1 MSNNV
6 PFSLTRQTSR
16 CEDDVGTAF
25 KRRFND
31 ATNEWELFT
40 RTDHLTFY
48 SYYPIA
54 YQALAYE
61 RIMVVR
67 ILDACRRLG
76 VPVDGVRVDGV
87 RVPKKRAWEVARLV
101 NEENC
106 RRHGVPVG
114 DPLRSFC
121 QVKGDDK
128 PPPTNPYQPE
138 WHECPLEVL
147 PETWREVVETD
158 TSDFD
163 PLVLKIYE
171 NGGAFLDG
179 FAGVGKSTLVDLF
192 IKHVEAKG
200 EKVRRCAFQVATAKR
215 DGGHS
220 LLASLRGGIHEH
232 WLVVD
237 EVSQLSSLMWSQL
250 SLLRYSG
257 TKLLICGDFTQLLSV
272 TERFVDALPPMR
284 FESTKV
290 LRGVAG
296 DLCVRLARQHR
307 FERSHGEHVR
317 ELSDAVRA
325 GLSYAPDFDRF
336 PCRDLATLPDFMVCQ
351 CHSTRIRANAVANR
365 AVAEDPDAYFFTAP
379 ENDRSNYRA
388 QDMYVVP
395 GMRLLGVR
403 GSRKIV
409 NGLCYTVEYV
419 HTEADGRVVQLRPE
433 KGDLIDVSE
442 DVFVKCLRLSYAVT
456 CNYIQ
461 GLSIYDKTVWFLDAE
476 GLYTT
481 LRHYYVAVSRVH
493 SASQL
498 SVLTRE
504 QQDQLLHSG
513 PPA

>member
-1 MSNNV
+1 
-6 PFSLTRQTSR
+6 
-16 CEDDVGTAF
+16 
-25 KRRFND
+25 
-31 ATNEWELFT
+31 
-40 RTDHLTFY
+40 
-48 SYYPIA
+48 
-54 YQALAYE
+54 
-61 RIMVVR
+61 
-67 ILDACRRLG
+67 
-76 VPVDGVRVDGV
+76 V
-87 RVPKKRAWEVARLV
+87 RVPKKRADEVSRLV

-121 QVKGDDK
+121 LVKEDKK

-138 WHECPLEVL
+138 RHECPLQAL
-147 PETWREVVETD
+147 PEAWREVVETD

-179 FAGVGKSTLVDLF
+179 WAGVGKSTLVDAFVKL
-192 IKHVEAKG
+192 VEAKG
-200 EKVRRCAFQVATAKR
+200 EKVRRCAYQVATAKR

-257 TKLLICGDFTQLLSV
+257 TKLLICGDFTQLQSV
-272 TERFVDALPPMR
+272 TERFADALPPMR

-290 LRGVAG
+290 LRGVAN
-296 DLCVRLARQHR
+296 DLKIRLQRQHR
-307 FERSHGEHVR
+307 FERRHGELVAR
-317 ELSDAVRA
+317 LSEDVRA
-325 GLSYAPDFDRF
+325 GRRYVPDFARF
-336 PCRDLATLPDFMVCQ
+336 PCRDLAALPDFIVCQ
-351 CHSTRIRANAVANR
+351 CHDTRISANAVANQ
-365 AVAEDPDAYFFTAP
+365 AVAQDPDAYFFKAP
-379 ENDRSNYRA
+379 EKDHSNCKQ

-409 NGLCYTVEYV
+409 NGLIYTVEYI
-419 HTEADGRVVQLRPE
+419 HTEAKGRVIQLRPE
-433 KGDLIDVSE
+433 KGELIDVPE

-461 GLSIYDKTVWFLDAE
+461 GLSIYDKTVWFLDARAFH
-476 GLYTT
+476 TT

-493 SASQL
+493 SGDQL

>member
-1 MSNNV
+1 VGEKRYVRAEVEEMIARGFLDPERHIVAVARAAGRYAPFDDHLREWQDAVYAATDGEPDDKKRASKLATLACWGVMSNNV

-76 VPVDGVRVDGV
+76 VTVDGVRVDGV
-87 RVPKKRAWEVARLV
+87 RVPKNRAWEVARLV

-114 DPLRSFC
+114 DELRSFC
-121 QVKGDDK
+121 QVKSDDK

-138 WHECPLEVL
+138 RHECPLQAL
-147 PETWREVVETD
+147 PETWREVVEVD

-179 FAGVGKSTLVDLF
+179 SAGVGKSTLVDAFVKL
-192 IKHVEAKG
+192 VEAKG
-200 EKVRRCAFQVATAKR
+200 EKVRRCAYQVATAKR

-257 TKLLICGDFTQLLSV
+257 TKLLICGDFTQLQSV
-272 TERFVDALPPMR
+272 TERFADALPPMR

-290 LRGVAG
+290 LRGVAS
-296 DLCVRLARQHR
+296 DLKIRLLRQHR
-307 FERSHGEHVR
+307 FERRHGEYVGC
-317 ELSDAVRA
+317 LSEAVRA
-325 GLSYAPDFDRF
+325 DLRYVPDFARF
-336 PCRDLATLPDFMVCQ
+336 PCRDLTVLPDFIVC
-351 CHSTRIRANAVANR
+351 
-365 AVAEDPDAYFFTAP
+365 
-379 ENDRSNYRA
+379 
-388 QDMYVVP
+388 
-395 GMRLLGVR
+395 
-403 GSRKIV
+403 
-409 NGLCYTVEYV
+409 
-419 HTEADGRVVQLRPE
+419 
-433 KGDLIDVSE
+433 
-442 DVFVKCLRLSYAVT
+442 
-456 CNYIQ
+456 
-461 GLSIYDKTVWFLDAE
+461 
-476 GLYTT
+476 
-481 LRHYYVAVSRVH
+481 
-493 SASQL
+493 
-498 SVLTRE
+498 
-504 QQDQLLHSG
+504 
-513 PPA
+513 